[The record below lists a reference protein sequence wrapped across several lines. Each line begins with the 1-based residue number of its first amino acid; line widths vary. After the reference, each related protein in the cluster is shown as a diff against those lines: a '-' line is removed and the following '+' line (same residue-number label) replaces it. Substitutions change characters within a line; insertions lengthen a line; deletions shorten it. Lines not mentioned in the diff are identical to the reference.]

1 VTDLLD
7 KAFRGNPA
15 KLVMQA
21 LSSNRA
27 SDEELAE
34 IRKILDS
41 MEGR

>member
-7 KAFRGNPA
+7 RAFRGNPA

-21 LSSNRA
+21 LSSKRA